1 MVTLDELAKLGY
13 VLMVE
18 DEIGREDSEFTE
30 EELTEIISD
39 INLTISLDDIN
50 PQDIVNYRRESEK
63 YLKEYREE
71 LNEVLTMKDY
81 LEEKLENFGSYMNE
95 EEVYSLIQYKVYAA
109 ERRIDEL
116 EQYIGRIE
124 YNLDML
130 NIVDNKLSVKEV
142 R

>member
-1 MVTLDELAKLGY
+1 MVTLDELSKLGY

-18 DEIGREDSEFTE
+18 DEMDKDNSEFTE

-39 INLTISLDDIN
+39 INLTISLDDVK
-50 PQDIVNYRRESEK
+50 PHDIVNYRRESER

-71 LNEVLTMKDY
+71 LNETLTMKDY
-81 LEEKLENFGSYMNE
+81 LEQKLDNFGSYMNE
-95 EEVYSLIQYKVYAA
+95 EEVYSLIQYKIYAA
-109 ERRIDEL
+109 QRRIDEL
-116 EQYIGRIE
+116 EQYIGRIQ

-130 NIVDNKLSVKEV
+130 DIVEDKLSVKEV

>member
-18 DEIGREDSEFTE
+18 DEMDKDNSEFTQ
-30 EELTEIISD
+30 EELTQIISD
-39 INLTISLDDIN
+39 INLTISLDDVK
-50 PQDIVNYRRESEK
+50 PQDIVNYRRESER

-71 LNEVLTMKDY
+71 LNETITMKDY
-81 LEEKLENFGSYMNE
+81 LEEKLENFGSYMNDE
-95 EEVYSLIQYKVYAA
+95 EIYSLIQYKVYAA

-116 EQYIGRIE
+116 EQYIARIE